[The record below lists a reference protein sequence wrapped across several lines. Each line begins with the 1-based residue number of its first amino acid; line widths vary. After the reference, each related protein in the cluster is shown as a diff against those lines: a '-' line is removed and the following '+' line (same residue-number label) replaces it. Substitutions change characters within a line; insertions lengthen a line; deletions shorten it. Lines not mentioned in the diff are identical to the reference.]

1 MRILLTG
8 SAGFTGLFFKKAAE
22 LAGHVVHDL
31 QADLLAPD
39 DIKQEV
45 LSVQPEAVVHLA
57 AISFVGHDSEADFYN
72 VNVVG
77 TVHLLNVLAQLSV
90 MPQKVLL
97 ASSANV
103 YGNSPHS
110 PLDEAQALAPVNH
123 YAASKAAMELMA
135 ANYSTKLPLV
145 LVRPFNYTGP
155 GQASQFLIPKLVHH
169 FKSRAPHIELGNLNV
184 EREFNDV
191 RMVSEAYLALL
202 QHQPHSKDL
211 QVYNICTGKAFTL
224 QQVIDT
230 LTQLTGHT
238 LKVNVNPAFVRANE
252 VRQLCGNPGK
262 LQSAVGQLSTYT
274 LQDTLQF
281 MLEST
286 L

>member
-22 LAGHVVHDL
+22 SAGHVVHDL

-39 DIKQEV
+39 NIKQEV
-45 LSVQPEAVVHLA
+45 LRVQPEAVVHLA
-57 AISFVGHDSEADFYN
+57 AISFVGHDSDADFYN

-77 TVHLLNVLAQLSV
+77 TVHLLNALAQLPHV
-90 MPQKVLL
+90 PQKVLL

-103 YGNSPHS
+103 YGNATHS

-135 ANYSTKLPLV
+135 SNYRTKLPLV

-155 GQASQFLIPKLVHH
+155 GQAAQFLIPKLVQH

-191 RMVSEAYLALL
+191 RMVCEAYLALL
-202 QHQPHSKDL
+202 QHQPHAKEL

>member
-22 LAGHVVHDL
+22 AAGHVVHDL

-39 DIKQEV
+39 NIKQEV

-57 AISFVGHDSEADFYN
+57 AISFVGHDSDADFYN

-77 TVHLLNVLAQLSV
+77 TVHLLNALAQLPV

-103 YGNSPHS
+103 YGNATHS
-110 PLDEAQALAPVNH
+110 PLDETQALAPVNH

-155 GQASQFLIPKLVHH
+155 GQAAQFLIPKLVQH

-191 RMVSEAYLALL
+191 RMVCEAYLALL
-202 QHQPHSKDL
+202 QHQPHAQDL

-238 LKVNVNPAFVRANE
+238 LKVNVNPSFVRANE

-262 LQSAVGQLSTYT
+262 LQSAVGHLSTYT